1 MNELL
6 RKLMVF
12 PVLLLALGFVSCNDE
27 EEDEMDKEHLVGC
40 WKYEMVTQ
48 ELLEV
53 DIIEFFQLDQW
64 VRTSRRQAAMEVPV
78 ERQDRGTYDVS
89 YGALELFSEIHGRRY
104 IYKFSFKDGALYLD
118 GKKYEKVKK

>member
-53 DIIEFFQLDQW
+53 DIIEFFQQDQW
-64 VRTSRRQAAMEVPV
+64 VRISRRQAAMEAPV

-104 IYKFSFKDGALYLD
+104 IYKFSFEDGALYLD